1 MTAMNPLRVTV
12 LGAGAW
18 GTTLALVSH
27 RAGAI
32 VTLIPHRTADAE
44 IMHATRE
51 HPRSLPGVHIPAAIR
66 ITAEVGGVGETDLVV
81 LAVPTQKLRS
91 ALPTLPETL
100 LGAPIVSAAKGIELE
115 TLRRPT
121 EVIAEVLGRSD
132 GRGICALSGPNL
144 AGEIAAGLPAAAVV
158 AGSDADAAAF
168 VQRALG
174 SSRFRLYT
182 SADPIG
188 VEMGG
193 ALKNIVAI
201 GAGIAAGLH
210 MGENAKAAFI
220 TRGLAEI
227 TRLGVALGADPLTFS
242 GLSGV
247 GDLLATCTST
257 QSRNYRVGLGLA
269 EGRPLETIL
278 SEMGETA
285 EGVTTTRAAYGLA
298 TRIGVEMPI
307 TEALHGVLFGGTD
320 VASAIEGLL
329 LRSPTGE

>member
-1 MTAMNPLRVTV
+1 MDPHPVRVTI

-18 GTTLALVSH
+18 GTTLAIVAH
-27 RAGAI
+27 RAGALPTL
-32 VTLIPHRTADAE
+32 VTHRADDAE
-44 IMHATRE
+44 IMATTRQ
-51 HPRSLPGVHIPAAIR
+51 HPRSLIGVHIPETIQIAGDPMKA
-66 ITAEVGGVGETDLVV
+66 GETDLLV

-91 ALPTLPETL
+91 ALPTLPLALRDTTIL
-100 LGAPIVSAAKGIELE
+100 SAAKGIEIG

-121 EVIAEVLGRSD
+121 EVIGEVLGRPT
-132 GRGICALSGPNL
+132 GTGICALSGPNL

-158 AGSDADAAAF
+158 AGTDAAATAF

-174 SSRFRLYT
+174 SGRFRLYT
-182 SADPIG
+182 SADPLG
-188 VEMGG
+188 VEIGG

-201 GAGIAAGLH
+201 GAGIAAGLQ

-227 TRLGVALGADPLTFS
+227 TRLGVALGADPLTFG

-269 EGRPLETIL
+269 AGQPLETIL
-278 SEMGETA
+278 STMGETA
-285 EGVTTTRAAYGLA
+285 EGVTTTRAAAALA
-298 TRIGVEMPI
+298 ARVGVEMPI
-307 TEALHGVLFGGTD
+307 TEALHGVLFAGTN